1 MINSNSN
8 VKFAIHDCLVVKTN
22 SNLEKIKN
30 EFFDKLKNEFTRYKK
45 NIISFS
51 YKKIIN
57 LKKVKF
63 KLKLTPRGISLPIY
77 NIFNHEVNIDAVN
90 KIQKRRK

>member
-1 MINSNSN
+1 MMNSNSN
-8 VKFAIHDCLVVKTN
+8 VKFAIHDCLVVNIN

-30 EFFDKLKNEFTRYKK
+30 EFYDKLKNEFTRFKK

-57 LKKVKF
+57 FKKL
-63 KLKLTPRGISLPIY
+63 KLKLTSGCISLSIY
-77 NIFNHEVNIDAVN
+77 NTFPNDRIVLIT
-90 KIQKRRK
+90 

>member
-8 VKFAIHDCLVVKTN
+8 VKFAIHDCLVVKAN

-57 LKKVKF
+57 LKKLKF
-63 KLKLTPRGISLPIY
+63 KKAKLKLTSGGISLLIY
-77 NIFNHEVNIDAVN
+77 NAFPNDRIVLIS
-90 KIQKRRK
+90 